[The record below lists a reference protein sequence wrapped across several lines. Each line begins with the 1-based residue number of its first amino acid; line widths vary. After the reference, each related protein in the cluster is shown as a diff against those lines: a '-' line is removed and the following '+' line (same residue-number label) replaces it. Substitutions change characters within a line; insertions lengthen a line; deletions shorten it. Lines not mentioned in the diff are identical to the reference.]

1 MLYTLQNDLYD
12 CHLVCTCTMAYKQEA
27 AKDTLCYLLTLKT
40 RLALEKCNQDK
51 NLDSINIHTF

>member
-1 MLYTLQNDLYD
+1 
-12 CHLVCTCTMAYKQEA
+12 MAYKQEA